1 MRAPHKNLIAILFW
15 SASFYLG
22 KIVGSIFAFQNNVE
36 NFCVVANRSLRFTGG
51 CGLGLHPLLFYGGIA
66 MKKLKT
72 WQKVLLIIFYPVGIV
87 YFIVWLCKR
96 NKGATPAPVGNSAS
110 KVIKEMYSNVV
121 GTVYPNSDGS
131 IRQSYIVKL
140 KVGDDLFFHPA
151 PTDEYPD
158 SIGVFTKDNKQIGVL
173 SYQTLNELRGLYLEN
188 NASVSVSEIL
198 HSERGLGVSMLIK
211 IYEK

>member
-22 KIVGSIFAFQNNVE
+22 KILGSIFAFQNNVE

-51 CGLGLHPLLFYGGIA
+51 CGLGLHPLLFYGGIV

-96 NKGATPAPVGNSAS
+96 NKGATPAPAPRSIIRDFNT
-110 KVIKEMYSNVV
+110 KVV
-121 GTVYPNSDGS
+121 GVTFGNDDGTS
-131 IRQSYIVKL
+131 RQEIIKAC
-140 KVGDDLFFHPA
+140 KPGDDIIFKPV
-151 PTDEYPD
+151 PTEEYPD
-158 SIGVFTKDNKQIGVL
+158 AIGVFNKRGQQLGHIGA
-173 SYQTLNELRGLYLEN
+173 ELAVELKEKYAN
-188 NASVSVSEIL
+188 NPMSVTVNNITGGGDKNYGCNL
-198 HSERGLGVSMLIK
+198 HIV
-211 IYEK
+211 IYSL